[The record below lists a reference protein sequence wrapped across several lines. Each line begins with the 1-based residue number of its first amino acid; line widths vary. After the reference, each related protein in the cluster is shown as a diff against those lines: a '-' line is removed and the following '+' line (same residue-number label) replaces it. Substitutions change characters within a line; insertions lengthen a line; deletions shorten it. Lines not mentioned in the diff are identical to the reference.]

1 MEKQRINNKR
11 QEPCSFKDNLRD
23 MLVSHSFRPA
33 LEMEVICILVVV
45 CIGGFWG
52 LSKNRNASHEI
63 CETLNAAVTA
73 YDGFLIQTAE
83 ADLTGTGIS
92 STKRTAIMKALYTAS
107 IQAGYDAEFYL
118 LDKEGRVVT
127 SSRGE
132 LSEEEKGSVRN
143 WRVIE
148 SVRQQPGELQMD
160 VSRGTERY
168 LFLARSIERDGQYG
182 GCVILKI
189 NGKVFDELLARYS
202 VTSVIVGEDYWVLET
217 DAYQF
222 VDSIGKLLG
231 EMRAYGGIKFF
242 EHGIYYGMHQMPECG
257 YLTVYTYFNY
267 TEALRVL
274 ATVLLTGAVVL
285 FFLFFAGVRNA
296 EKMAVKATED
306 IYALNEAFSEVT
318 KGNLHPALD
327 IHSSTEFENIGQ
339 GFNQMISSL
348 KHQMEENRELAEA
361 VAYEQVKQLASQF
374 KSHFLFNTL
383 DNIRFICRLAPKL
396 AESMVISLSELL
408 RYNTGNPNE
417 KVTIAEDINYI
428 KKYFEIIKVR
438 FGDAFTYHIEVEEEV
453 KEAMILKL
461 LIQPLVENAIKYGF
475 GERDHMEIFITAH
488 RQGNNVC
495 ISCRDD
501 GDGIRPELLAKIQ
514 DNLAQEEN
522 KTPHLGL
529 YNVHRR
535 LQLTYGQEYGLSL
548 ENCDGLRVTVIFPMQ
563 ME

>member
-1 MEKQRINNKR
+1 
-11 QEPCSFKDNLRD
+11 
-23 MLVSHSFRPA
+23 
-33 LEMEVICILVVV
+33 MEVICILVVI

-52 LSKNRNASHEI
+52 ISKNRNASHEI
-63 CETLNAAVTA
+63 CDTLNTAVTA
-73 YDGFLIQTAE
+73 YDGFLIETAE
-83 ADLTGTGIS
+83 QDLTGTGIS

-118 LDKEGRVVT
+118 LDAEGRVVT

-143 WRVIE
+143 WRVVE
-148 SVRQQPGELQMD
+148 SARQQPGELQMD

-168 LFLARSIERDGQYG
+168 LFLARAVERDGQYG

-189 NGKVFDELLARYS
+189 NGKAFDELLARYA
-202 VTSVIVGEDYWVLET
+202 VTTVIVGEDYWVLET

-222 VDSIGKLLG
+222 VDPIGKLRG
-231 EMRAYGGIKFF
+231 EMRAYSGIKLFD
-242 EHGIYYGMHQMPECG
+242 HGVYYVMHQMPECG

-274 ATVLLTGAVVL
+274 VTVLLTGAVVL
-285 FFLFFAGVRNA
+285 FFLFFASMRNA

-318 KGNLHPALD
+318 EGNLHPALD

-383 DNIRFICRLAPKL
+383 DNIRFICRLAPEL

-453 KEAMILKL
+453 QEAMILKL

-488 RQGNNVC
+488 RQGDNVC

-514 DNLAQEEN
+514 ENLAQEEN

-548 ENCDGLRVTVIFPMQ
+548 ENCGGLRVTVIFPMQ

>member
-1 MEKQRINNKR
+1 MEKQRIKNKR
-11 QEPCSFKDNLRD
+11 QETRSFKDNLRD

-33 LEMEVICILVVV
+33 LEMEVICILVVI

-52 LSKNRNASHEI
+52 ISKNRNASHEI
-63 CETLNAAVTA
+63 CDTLNTAVTA
-73 YDGFLIQTAE
+73 YDGFLIETVEQ
-83 ADLTGTGIS
+83 DLTGTGIS

-118 LDKEGRVVT
+118 LDAEGRVVT

-143 WRVIE
+143 WRVVE
-148 SVRQQPGELQMD
+148 SARQQPGELQMD

-168 LFLARSIERDGQYG
+168 LFLARAVERDGQYG

-189 NGKVFDELLARYS
+189 NGKAFDELLAGYA
-202 VTSVIVGEDYWVLET
+202 VTTVIVGEDYWVLET

-222 VDSIGKLLG
+222 VDPIGKLRG
-231 EMRAYGGIKFF
+231 EMRAYSGIKLFD
-242 EHGIYYGMHQMPECG
+242 HGVYYVMHQMPECG

-274 ATVLLTGAVVL
+274 ETVMLTGAVVL

-296 EKMAVKATED
+296 EKMAVKATGD
-306 IYALNEAFSEVT
+306 ICALNEAFSEVT
-318 KGNLHPALD
+318 EGNLHPALD

-383 DNIRFICRLAPKL
+383 DNIRFICRLAPEL

-438 FGDAFTYHIEVEEEV
+438 FGDAFAYHIEVEEEV
-453 KEAMILKL
+453 QEAMILKL

-488 RQGNNVC
+488 RQGDNVC

-514 DNLAQEEN
+514 ENLAQEEN

-548 ENCDGLRVTVIFPMQ
+548 ENCGGLRVTVIFPMQ